1 MKKYPPYNPPAVED
15 LRQMIVSKA
24 ESNPDG
30 IAFMYTGDDGSV
42 QTVTYARFRA
52 DVDAVG
58 TYFHEQGIVEGK
70 HVALLGVN
78 SYEWLATFFA
88 LVNGGNVVLPL
99 DARQPVENLIRL
111 LWDGDCAVLAY
122 SKEFEPAIPAFA
134 ASLNDSPAADAR
146 GFLPLP
152 LTSFS
157 DWVREGEK
165 LIALGDRS
173 FIDCEIDVHDM
184 CALVFTSGTTGKP
197 KGVMLSHR
205 ALIDNTF
212 CTDEDADSFNQV
224 ILNVLPFN
232 HVFCLNCD
240 VFITMRYG
248 STLCFC
254 GNLNKMLYY
263 INLFQPHFMRVVPMM
278 AKALNSRALITLKQD
293 PSLTPE
299 EAGRKVWGQNLKKLA
314 SGGGYLAPELAE
326 SLEKFGLQIGQGYGM
341 SECSPKISV
350 AIYDRPD
357 KRKSVGQV
365 VRNCHV
371 KIVDGEIRVKSP
383 SVMMGYYNDPER
395 TRESLTKDGWL
406 CTGDLGYV
414 DREGFL
420 YLTGRKKNLIILEN
434 GENVSPESIENLF
447 DGDPLISD
455 ILIYEKDHRIAAAV
469 YPNYEYANTQKIKD
483 IAAAVQEKIRMISD
497 TLPTYSR
504 IADVIVRKNPFEKT
518 SSRKIIRSKYFIHN
532 IIPLLMGFG
541 WLLPYRR
548 LQLYE
553 YQKHPAFHKTS
564 GVSRVHF

>member
-197 KGVMLSHR
+197 KGVMLSQDNIAANIYQASQSYVLEGVGLSPLPMHHMFGLIVGHLMVFNYNRPCYIVRNIRNVMKDIQIDHR
-205 ALIDNTF
+205 DVRKAVPYHGKAHRH
-212 CTDEDADSFNQV
+212 TDDAGDGEGGPRRKS
-224 ILNVLPFN
+224 
-232 HVFCLNCD
+232 
-240 VFITMRYG
+240 YG
-248 STLCFC
+248 
-254 GNLNKMLYY
+254 YY
-263 INLFQPHFMRVVPMM
+263 LRR
-278 AKALNSRALITLKQD
+278 S
-293 PSLTPE
+293 S
-299 EAGRKVWGQNLKKLA
+299 A
-314 SGGGYLAPELAE
+314 SG
-326 SLEKFGLQIGQGYGM
+326 
-341 SECSPKISV
+341 
-350 AIYDRPD
+350 
-357 KRKSVGQV
+357 
-365 VRNCHV
+365 HV
-371 KIVDGEIRVKSP
+371 
-383 SVMMGYYNDPER
+383 
-395 TRESLTKDGWL
+395 
-406 CTGDLGYV
+406 C
-414 DREGFL
+414 
-420 YLTGRKKNLIILEN
+420 
-434 GENVSPESIENLF
+434 
-447 DGDPLISD
+447 
-455 ILIYEKDHRIAAAV
+455 AAV
-469 YPNYEYANTQKIKD
+469 PPVRYQSAER
-483 IAAAVQEKIRMISD
+483 IRHHGM
-497 TLPTYSR
+497 LAGAR
-504 IADVIVRKNPFEKT
+504 CQQGRG
-518 SSRKIIRSKYFIHN
+518 
-532 IIPLLMGFG
+532 LL
-541 WLLPYRR
+541 
-548 LQLYE
+548 
-553 YQKHPAFHKTS
+553 
-564 GVSRVHF
+564 

>member
-1 MKKYPPYNPPAVED
+1 MKKQPPYNPPAVED

-197 KGVMLSHR
+197 KGVMLSQDNIAANIYQASQSYVLEGVGLSPLPMHHMFG
-205 ALIDNTF
+205 LIVGHLMV
-212 CTDEDADSFNQV
+212 FNYNRPCYIV
-224 ILNVLPFN
+224 RNIRNVMKDIQIAKPT
-232 HVFCLNCD
+232 CL
-240 VFITMRYG
+240 F
-248 STLCFC
+248 
-254 GNLNKMLYY
+254 
-263 INLFQPHFMRVVPMM
+263 VVPMIIETFAKQFRIM
-278 AKALNSRALITLKQD
+278 AKRTGTQM
-293 PSLTPE
+293 TPE
-299 EAGRKVWGQNLKKLA
+299 MVKAALGGNLTDIIC
-314 SGGGYLAPELAE
+314 GGAPLPVMYVQ
-326 SLEKFGLQIGQGYGM
+326 LFRQFGINLLNGYGIT
-341 SECSPKISV
+341 ECSPV
-350 AIYDRPD
+350 LAVNRVMDYCDG
-357 KRKSVGQV
+357 SVGPALFDTEV
-365 VRNCHV
+365 M
-371 KIVDGEIRVKSP
+371 IDEDGEILARGRN
-383 SVMMGYYNDPER
+383 VMLGYY
-395 TRESLTKDGWL
+395 KDHDATAEAMKGGWFH
-406 CTGDLGYV
+406 TGDLGKIEDHYI
-414 DREGFL
+414 FI
-420 YLTGRKKNLIILEN
+420 TGRAKNLIITSS
-434 GENVSPESIENLF
+434 GENISPEELEDKF
-447 DGDPLISD
+447 LADPAVAEAIV
-455 ILIYEKDHRIAAAV
+455 YEKD
-469 YPNYEYANTQKIKD
+469 NNL
-483 IAAAVQEKIRMISD
+483 AVQIFPEKEAGAPEEYYKALLAKINSGEPGYRQIRSLIIRTEPFVRNS
-497 TLPTYSR
+497 TGK
-504 IADVIVRKNPFEKT
+504 IVRAMIEK
-518 SSRKIIRSKYFIHN
+518 
-532 IIPLLMGFG
+532 
-541 WLLPYRR
+541 
-548 LQLYE
+548 
-553 YQKHPAFHKTS
+553 
-564 GVSRVHF
+564 